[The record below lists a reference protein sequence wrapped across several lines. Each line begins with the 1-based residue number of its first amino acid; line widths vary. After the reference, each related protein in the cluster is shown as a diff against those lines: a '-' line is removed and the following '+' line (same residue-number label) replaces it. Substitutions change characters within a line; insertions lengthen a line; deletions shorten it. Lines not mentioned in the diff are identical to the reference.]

1 MQARTYAVTLNVHT
15 HTHTQM
21 HRQKHGL
28 PPLYS
33 SLSLSLSLSVR
44 HTHTH
49 THTHTDTHN
58 IWAALLLFLLFSSDL
73 SLLTNHLGFW
83 GRWFTKPTVTTHS
96 YPSHREGLEGHV
108 SLWLAGALS
117 RLSGHFAVH
126 QGLSGAL
133 VKWGEWTH
141 CVPWSGF
148 FFFFA
153 MCFKRAQTK
162 SAHGRLLLISWITNA
177 SYKAH

>member
-1 MQARTYAVTLNVHT
+1 
-15 HTHTQM
+15 M

-33 SLSLSLSLSVR
+33 SLSLSVR

-49 THTHTDTHN
+49 THTRTH
-58 IWAALLLFLLFSSDL
+58 WHPQYLGCAAFVSLILFRPLPLDKSFGIL
-73 SLLTNHLGFW
+73 

-108 SLWLAGALS
+108 SLWLARALS

-141 CVPWSGF
+141 CVCHGQVF
-148 FFFFA
+148 FFFFLFA
-153 MCFKRAQTK
+153 MCFKHAQTK